1 LLPSSSFVSSAS
13 RHTATSTTY
22 LVKTA
27 AGAEFVMGRGMPAFL
42 VRVPHEAYWRRLWR
56 LDPYRAGLAFIRG
69 EFDIE
74 GDLVAAIALWLERAR
89 TLGLAYVWHSL
100 LPRLRVEHWLQSRR
114 QARRNIAFHYDR
126 SDAFY
131 RCFLDQ
137 RLLYSC
143 AYFADVHQSLDDAQ
157 LAKLNHVCRK
167 LDLHAGETFLDIG
180 CGRGALVVHAAS
192 LYGARALG
200 CTLSQCQHDAA
211 EAAIAEHRLEGR
223 ARVALSDYRDVSGRF
238 DKVASVGMVE
248 HVGRR
253 RLGGYF
259 KTLAAL
265 TTPSGLVLN
274 HGIMRPSTS
283 RADASTHFLQQRVF
297 PGAELPSLKDT
308 IVAAERAGLEV
319 LDVENLRPHYA
330 LTCRAWVDRLRSN
343 RDECLA
349 TVDIDTYRTWLLYLA
364 ASSAMF
370 EHGVCDVYQVLLAKR
385 SPQQR
390 RHLTRTYMYGE
401 SGGSDA
407 SR

>member
-1 LLPSSSFVSSAS
+1 
-13 RHTATSTTY
+13 
-22 LVKTA
+22 
-27 AGAEFVMGRGMPAFL
+27 MGRGMPAFL

-89 TLGLAYVWHSL
+89 ALGAAYVWHSL
-100 LPRLRVEHWLQSRR
+100 RPYLRVEHWRQSRR
-114 QARRNIAFHYDR
+114 TARRNITFHYDR

-131 RCFLDQ
+131 RSFLDQ
-137 RLLYSC
+137 RLVYSC
-143 AYFADVHQSLDDAQ
+143 AYFSDARQSLDDAQ
-157 LAKLNHVCRK
+157 LGKLNHVCRK

-180 CGRGALVVHAAS
+180 CGWGALIVHAAS
-192 LYGARALG
+192 LYGAHALG
-200 CTLSQCQHDAA
+200 CTLSQRQHDAA
-211 EAAIAEHRLEGR
+211 EAAIATHGLERR
-223 ARVALSDYRDVSGRF
+223 ARVVLSDYRDVSGRF
-238 DKVASVGMVE
+238 DKIASVGMVE

-283 RADASTHFLQQRVF
+283 RPDASTHFLQQRVF

-330 LTCRAWVDRLRSN
+330 LTCRAWVERLRSN
-343 RDECLA
+343 RDQCLA
-349 TVDIDTYRTWLLYLA
+349 TVDVETYRTWLLYLA

-370 EHGVCDVYQVLLAKR
+370 EHGVCDIYQVLLAKR

-390 RHLTRTYMYGE
+390 RHLTRTYIYGE
-401 SGGSDA
+401 AGGGDA

>member
-1 LLPSSSFVSSAS
+1 LLPSSSFVSAS
-13 RHTATSTTY
+13 RHAATSTTY
-22 LVKTA
+22 LVRTA
-27 AGAEFVMGRGMPAFL
+27 AGTELVMGRGMPAFL

-69 EFDIE
+69 EFEIE
-74 GDLVAAIALWLERAR
+74 GDLVAAITLWLERAR
-89 TLGLAYVWHSL
+89 TLGAAYVWHSL

-114 QARRNIAFHYDR
+114 QAQRNITFHYDR

-131 RCFLDQ
+131 RCFLDR
-137 RLLYSC
+137 RLVYSC
-143 AYFADVHQSLDDAQ
+143 AYFSDVHQSLDDAQ

-180 CGRGALVVHAAS
+180 CGWGALVVHAAS

-200 CTLSQCQHDAA
+200 CTLSVHQHETA
-211 EAAIAEHRLEGR
+211 EAAIAEHRLDDR
-223 ARVALSDYRDVSGRF
+223 VRVALTDYRDVSGRF
-238 DKVASVGMVE
+238 DKIASVGMVE

-265 TTPSGLVLN
+265 TAPSGLVLN

-283 RADASTHFLQQRVF
+283 HVDASTHFLQQRVF

-308 IVAAERAGLEV
+308 IVAAEHAGFEV

-349 TVDIDTYRTWLLYLA
+349 TVDVDTYRTWLLYLA

-370 EHGVCDVYQVLLAKR
+370 EHGVCDIYQVLLAKR

-401 SGGSDA
+401 SGGDDA